1 MLQWFRLDRSGGLVY
16 LGLGL
21 GACQA
26 SAPALVPANLA
37 SVSGEQVAG
46 WVAETA
52 PEQGALHRF
61 TWLYQ
66 DEQASKGGRGSARIA
81 VPDSLRIDFAGSLG
95 IGKGSAMVVGD
106 SALWVVPVRSVDELV
121 PGISLLWSVLG
132 IARGPGDGARLAG
145 LDQPGRTAWQYAN
158 GSDTVNYL
166 RVAGNPVTLFAEV
179 RRAGKIIGRSEMTAR
194 TDGTPIKARLTAPT
208 VPSKLEITFYAT
220 IATPAFPP
228 ETWARPAEP

>member
-1 MLQWFRLDRSGGLVY
+1 MTRRGGLVY

-21 GACQA
+21 AACKG
-26 SAPALVPANLA
+26 SAPALVPDRLA
-37 SVSGEQVAG
+37 SATAEQVAG
-46 WVAETA
+46 WVAQTA
-52 PEQGALHRF
+52 PGQGALHRF

-95 IGKGSAMVVGD
+95 IGKGSAVVVGD

-145 LDQPGRTAWQYAN
+145 LEQVGRTAWQYAN

-166 RVAGNPVTLFAEV
+166 RVEGDPVTLFAEV
-179 RRAGKIIGRSEMTAR
+179 RRAGRVIGRSEMTAR
-194 TDGTPIKARLTAPT
+194 IDGTPMKARLTAPT
-208 VPSKLEITFYAT
+208 VPSKLEITFYAS
-220 IATPAFPP
+220 IPTPAFPP